1 LWLLESPTKIALPAR
16 TALEAADELVLS
28 VASVWEI
35 AIKVNLGK
43 LTVRRGIEAAR
54 QEMLTAIGARELAIT
69 SAHALAAANLPPL
82 HRDPFDR
89 ILIAQTIVE
98 GLVLVTADEAV
109 RQYRAPIEWA
119 L

>member
-1 LWLLESPTKIALPAR
+1 VR
-16 TALEAADELVLS
+16 TGIETADEVVLS

-43 LTVRRGIEAAR
+43 LTVRRGVEAAR
-54 QEMLTAIGARELAIT
+54 QEMITAIGGRKLAIT

-89 ILIAQTIVE
+89 LLIAQAIVE
-98 GLVLVTADEAV
+98 GLILVTADEGV
-109 RQYRAPIEWA
+109 RQYGAPIQWA